1 MLLFLEILFAIAA
14 SLLVVAIYRT
24 TRNVKKNSPR
34 TGTSAINAGLQEK
47 NPWRATSIVHGRHA
61 CEAVKAIAN
70 KRFLEIEKIIP
81 ALPLPN
87 CDVPACTCKY
97 VFYEDRRAHTEDRR
111 QPASLQSEQYLK
123 TGGTNRRR
131 KPRGRRKGD

>member
-1 MLLFLEILFAIAA
+1 MLLFLEILFVIAA
-14 SLLVVAIYRT
+14 ALLVVAIYRT
-24 TRNVKKNSPR
+24 SRNVRKYTPR

-47 NPWRATSIVHGRHA
+47 NAWRATSIVHGKHA
-61 CEAVKAIAN
+61 CAAVKAIAN
-70 KRFLEIEKIIP
+70 KRFLDIEKIIP

-87 CDVPACTCKY
+87 CNVPACSCKY
-97 VFYEDRRAHTEDRR
+97 VFYEDRRAHPEDRR
-111 QPASLQSEQYLK
+111 QPASSQSAQYRK